1 MTRAVIGVPTAQTI
15 IAIDGGNSKTDIV
28 LLSGNGTVLHQA
40 RSGPFAPHKIGAVAA
55 VDSLTE
61 AVEDVLARTSS
72 GTVDHIA
79 AYLANADLPVDEQD
93 IRAAIVAKGWAT
105 EVVVGN
111 DTFALL
117 RAGTR
122 SADAVAL
129 VCGGG
134 INCVGVSAAG
144 NLVRYPALGRITGDW
159 GGGIGLAKEVLWH
172 TSRHEDGRGAPTALT
187 TAVADHFSLPTA
199 VAVAEAMHLRAIDYD
214 RMHELVPILFTV
226 AESGDVIAAGIVQ
239 RQAEEIV
246 VLVIVTLRRLGL
258 LDRPADVV
266 LGGGILASA
275 RPILLDVVMNGI
287 AEQAPLAR
295 ILMFDGNPVVGAALL
310 GLELAWVGSDTAER
324 DRALA
329 RLPQFLGETRG

>member
-1 MTRAVIGVPTAQTI
+1 MKSAVIGVPTARTI

-28 LLSGNGTVLHQA
+28 LLSGDGTVLHRA
-40 RSGPFAPHKIGAVAA
+40 RSGPFAPHMIGAKAA

-61 AVEDVLARTSS
+61 AIDDVLARTSS

-93 IRAAIVAKGWAT
+93 IRTAILAKGWAAA
-105 EVVVGN
+105 VVVEN
-111 DTFALL
+111 DTLALL

-122 SADAVAL
+122 SANAVAV

-134 INCVGVSAAG
+134 INCVGVSASG
-144 NLVRYPALGRITGDW
+144 DRVRYPALGRITGDW

-187 TAVADHFSLPTA
+187 VAVSGHFSLPTA
-199 VAVAEAMHLRAIDYD
+199 VAVAEAMHLRTIDYD

-226 AESGDVIAAGIVQ
+226 AENGDAVAAGIVQ

-246 VLVIVTLRRLGL
+246 ALACVTLRRLGL

-275 RPILLDVVMNGI
+275 RPILLDVVMSGI

-295 ILMFDGNPVVGAALL
+295 VVMFDGNPVVGAALL
-310 GLELAWVGSDTAER
+310 GLERAWVGFDTSER
-324 DRALA
+324 DRALS
-329 RLPQFLGETRG
+329 RLPQLLGETRG